1 MPRFILQPLVEN
13 AVLHG
18 FDNNDLN
25 ATVKLSIHLQDGE
38 LFLCVSDDG
47 RGMPEEKIREIL
59 HTDSSSKKSL
69 NKIGLYN
76 VNQRICLTYGEEYAI
91 HIDSKVGC
99 FTKVTVRIPAQ
110 NAAGEAQK

>member
-1 MPRFILQPLVEN
+1 MTDEKRLAMLKWRDGIV
-13 AVLHG
+13 AVSY
-18 FDNNDLN
+18 
-25 ATVKLSIHLQDGE
+25 THLDVYKRQ
-38 LFLCVSDDG
+38 
-47 RGMPEEKIREIL
+47 
-59 HTDSSSKKSL
+59 TDSSSKKSL